1 MKSYKKAI
9 EEKIPTMLIFEHAG
23 MNDAVHVH
31 YLVRELK
38 NKYDGKAHIIP
49 VDASYNGQYKVD
61 YKLREYPTYIVY
73 KEGEEL
79 MRESG
84 GKTIAQLTDMI
95 ERAL

>member
-9 EEKIPTMLIFEHAG
+9 EEKIPTMLVFEHAG
-23 MNDAVHVH
+23 MNDSVEVH
-31 YLVRELK
+31 YLVKELK
-38 NKYDGKAHIIP
+38 NKYAGKAHIIP

-84 GKTIAQLTDMI
+84 HKTIAQLSDMV
-95 ERAL
+95 ERSF

>member
-9 EEKIPTMLIFEHAG
+9 EEKIPTMLVFEHAA
-23 MNDAVHVH
+23 MNDAVAVH

-38 NKYDGKAHIIP
+38 EKYAGKAHIIP

-61 YKLREYPTYIVY
+61 YKLKEYPTNIVY

-84 GKTIAQLTDMI
+84 DKTIAALSDMI

>member
-9 EEKIPTMLIFEHAG
+9 EENIPTMLVFEHAG
-23 MNDAVHVH
+23 MNDAVAVH
-31 YLVRELK
+31 HLVRELK
-38 NKYDGKAHIIP
+38 NQFGEKAHIIP

-73 KEGEEL
+73 KQGEEL

-84 GKTIAQLTDMI
+84 DKTIAALADMI
-95 ERAL
+95 TRAL